1 MFYILSLFCL
11 NYNIKINIYINK
23 LKICSS
29 QSPNKKLRFYIV
41 DCSISHYDANE
52 VNLKQV

>member
-11 NYNIKINIYINK
+11 NYNIKKYIYINK